1 MSKNILNAG
10 YVRIN
15 QAMVNLM
22 VSLRTGNKDEV
33 VKIANNLMEDCD
45 EWIETAYTVAGVT
58 KDDITRVSNSQD
70 DDALIKQAKWV
81 PGLEVEASEETLSPT
96 QQESNP
102 DEQ

>member
-58 KDDITRVSNSQD
+58 KDDITRIANSQD
-70 DDALIKQAKWV
+70 EDVLIKQAKWV
-81 PGLEVEASEETLSPT
+81 PGLETEAIEEILSPT
-96 QQESNP
+96 PQELDS